1 MKFVLYEMI
10 WDIKMRKEIIQIGQR
25 DREEVMRCVLM
36 KVYMYVEE
44 VIFMKFIIIY
54 IGYRLIKIF

>member
-54 IGYRLIKIF
+54 IEYRLIKIF